1 MAKGKLWIILL
12 IAAIIIAA
20 SVVVYMKKTQP
31 LEDLTQQY
39 ENIIRLTHSQDNYH
53 TVWSPDGSKI
63 FFLRSNISFQNSTVE
78 RGISYIYVMDS
89 DGSNQKRLVEGMDIA
104 LSPDGSKVFF
114 YREKQDNGWELWVM
128 NADGNNLQKLSQV
141 NADSIED
148 LRNTESGIRLHSW
161 SPDRKN
167 IIFYTTK
174 RVFSDYPWIQNED
187 GTLEKGT
194 EIGTRK
200 YGEIISTLWMW
211 NVDGEWSKA
220 RKIISSKPLTEDS
233 VLPHIS
239 IVWNPDG
246 NSFIFSFLDIVEGRI
261 QAPIYNA
268 TIAYGDREKLTTI
281 GGVIDIDA
289 LSPDGKNILYSH
301 WIGQSITTVGGEI
314 WVMNVDGT
322 NMRQLTNSSGSMW
335 GKWSP
340 DGKKIAY
347 ISYSGEFGWFGDL
360 EKNYEDSSLIW
371 VMNADGSDKQL
382 LQSIPFPYGVIW
394 SDLNWNPDGSKLAF
408 GWTPNVV
415 GGRSDIYLI
424 NVPATM
430 KEETSSLGVRR

>member
-12 IAAIIIAA
+12 IAAILLAA

-39 ENIIRLTHSQDNYH
+39 ENIIRLTHSQDNYR
-53 TVWSPDGSKI
+53 TIWSPDGSKI
-63 FFLRSNISFQNSTVE
+63 FFLRSDISFQNSSVE
-78 RGISYIYVMDS
+78 RGKSYIYVMDS
-89 DGSNQKRLVEGMDIA
+89 DGGNQKRLAEGMDIA

-114 YREKQDNGWELWVM
+114 YREKQGNGWELWVM
-128 NADGNNLQKLSQV
+128 NSDGNNLQKLSEV

-148 LRNTESGIRLHSW
+148 LRNTESDIRLHSW

-220 RKIISSKPLTEDS
+220 RKIISSKPLTEDF

-246 NSFIFSFLDIVEGRI
+246 NSFIFSFLDIVEGRT

-268 TIAYGDREKLTTI
+268 TVAYGDREKLTTI
-281 GGVIDIDA
+281 EGVIDIDA

-314 WVMNVDGT
+314 WVMNVDGS

-347 ISYSGEFGWFGDL
+347 LSYSGDFGWFGDP
-360 EKNYEDSSLIW
+360 EKNYEDSSQIW

-382 LQSIPFPYGVIW
+382 LQSIPFPYGVI

-408 GWTPNVV
+408 VWTPNVV

-430 KEETSSLGVRR
+430 KEETL

>member
-39 ENIIRLTHSQDNYH
+39 ENIIRLTHSQDNYR

-63 FFLRSNISFQNSTVE
+63 FFLRSDISFLNSSVE
-78 RGISYIYVMDS
+78 RGKSYIYVMDS
-89 DGSNQKRLVEGMDIA
+89 DGSNQKRLAEGMDIA

-148 LRNTESGIRLHSW
+148 LRNPESGIRLYSW
-161 SPDRKN
+161 GSDRKN

-200 YGEIISTLWMW
+200 YGEIISTLWIW

-220 RKIISSKPLTEDS
+220 RKIISSKPLT
-233 VLPHIS
+233 
-239 IVWNPDG
+239 
-246 NSFIFSFLDIVEGRI
+246 
-261 QAPIYNA
+261 
-268 TIAYGDREKLTTI
+268 
-281 GGVIDIDA
+281 
-289 LSPDGKNILYSH
+289 
-301 WIGQSITTVGGEI
+301 
-314 WVMNVDGT
+314 
-322 NMRQLTNSSGSMW
+322 
-335 GKWSP
+335 
-340 DGKKIAY
+340 
-347 ISYSGEFGWFGDL
+347 
-360 EKNYEDSSLIW
+360 
-371 VMNADGSDKQL
+371 
-382 LQSIPFPYGVIW
+382 
-394 SDLNWNPDGSKLAF
+394 
-408 GWTPNVV
+408 
-415 GGRSDIYLI
+415 
-424 NVPATM
+424 
-430 KEETSSLGVRR
+430 